1 MGNSGSGKSTLVN
14 VILGFL
20 NPTSGQI
27 YINNEKLDNNIID
40 WWHSTLAYIPQKVFI
55 LDEDIYENISLRK
68 NITEENKKEID
79 ELLKNLN
86 LYDLFSKNE
95 KPEKKIFGGEGG
107 KKYSGG
113 QIQRIAIARAIFQ
126 KRKFL
131 ILDET
136 LNALDNE
143 NVTKILN
150 FLNNIPDLT
159 VLLIAHNNNVAK
171 QCRKIIKLENKKIN
185 EIRLS

>member
-68 NITEENKKEID
+68 
-79 ELLKNLN
+79 
-86 LYDLFSKNE
+86 
-95 KPEKKIFGGEGG
+95 
-107 KKYSGG
+107 KY
-113 QIQRIAIARAIFQ
+113 
-126 KRKFL
+126 
-131 ILDET
+131 
-136 LNALDNE
+136 N
-143 NVTKILN
+143 
-150 FLNNIPDLT
+150 
-159 VLLIAHNNNVAK
+159 
-171 QCRKIIKLENKKIN
+171 
-185 EIRLS
+185 